1 MQRQYIVKITGNAY
15 DNFTLNSILLFL
27 FLQLF
32 LPLFTGKRCD
42 VTHQYKQIQNG
53 GTETMQLILKCMFFL
68 DKSLW
73 PKY

>member
-1 MQRQYIVKITGNAY
+1 MY
-15 DNFTLNSILLFL
+15 
-27 FLQLF
+27 F
-32 LPLFTGKRCD
+32 LPLLREKRCDVVALRSCQRD

-68 DKSLW
+68 EKGLW